1 MTTTNDRR
9 DTPIS
14 TGRRQRAERP
24 PLIRVDPRTW
34 AYFGVMLVLI
44 WLAGWLFLHQA
55 SEVAAYAH
63 EIRALM
69 QRKERLHR
77 ELVVLRA
84 EVAMLGSLSRLQET
98 GAEWGYRL
106 PSAADQQRILRLEEY
121 AVANAQPL
129 QTGGAGDRETPEP
142 DPSWPVAEDLWQ
154 TLRRKASTFAD
165 GLFAP

>member
-1 MTTTNDRR
+1 MTTISDRR

-14 TGRRQRAERP
+14 TGRRQGTERP

-55 SEVAAYAH
+55 SEVASYAH

-69 QRKERLHR
+69 QSKERLHR

-106 PSAADQQRILRLEEY
+106 PSAADSQRILRLEAY
-121 AVANAQPL
+121 PVASVQPAQA
-129 QTGGAGDRETPEP
+129 GGASAAEMPKPEP
-142 DPSWPVAEDLWQ
+142 SLTVAENLWE
-154 TLRRKASTFAD
+154 TWRRKASTFVG